1 MKTPTLGGPEHK
13 KMEERVL
20 SLRTG
25 VMLAAAGALVAST
38 AAVAHANTDSP
49 NAGGF
54 NVTIANQPANSV
66 LAALPSSVSLD
77 VAVSGLPETVGMYA
91 LHCKVPD
98 NQRSAPTQCDSAEGT
113 LAYLP
118 AGTVRGGAAQFPM
131 KINAEFY
138 GVNPNPQ
145 DGAATPELVDCRADT
160 GNPRA
165 TACAVYILGAGRE
178 ASNPAYLRVFPTQ
191 FTALTNERRNDTL
204 RVSVDGQRVTPSNTP
219 ELTEGQEVSF
229 SATLGSGLTPTVSSD
244 NCSIQDGSI
253 TALAGEGTCTV
264 TVMSSGGRNVKPL
277 IRTFTFDLKG

>member
-1 MKTPTLGGPEHK
+1 M
-13 KMEERVL
+13 L

-38 AAVAHANTDSP
+38 AAVANANT
-49 NAGGF
+49 GGF

-98 NQRSAPTQCDSAEGT
+98 NPRSAPTECDSAEGT

-118 AGTVRGGAAQFPM
+118 AGTVRGGAAEFPM

-145 DGAATPELVDCRADT
+145 DGAATPQLVDCRADT

-191 FTALTNERRNDTL
+191 FTALTKERRNDTL
-204 RVSVDGQRVTPSNTP
+204 RVNVDGQRVTPNNTP
-219 ELTEGQEVSF
+219 DLTEGEAVSF

-264 TVMSSGGRNVKPL
+264 TVMSSGGKNVTPL
-277 IRTFTFDLKG
+277 IRTFTFDLTS

>member
-1 MKTPTLGGPEHK
+1 MKTPTLGGPGHK

-25 VMLAAAGALVAST
+25 VTLAAAGALVAST
-38 AAVAHANTDSP
+38 AAIAQANP
-49 NAGGF
+49 GGF

-66 LAALPSSVSLD
+66 LAALPSTVSLD
-77 VAVSGLPETVGMYA
+77 VSVSGLPETVGMYA

-98 NQRSAPTQCDSAEGT
+98 NPRSAPTQCNSAEGT

-178 ASNPAYLRVFPTQ
+178 ASNPAYLRIFPTQ
-191 FTALTNERRNDTL
+191 FTALTKERRDDTL

-219 ELTEGQEVSF
+219 ALTNGLAVPF

-244 NCSIQDGSI
+244 NCSVKDGSI
-253 TALAGEGTCTV
+253 TALAGEGTCAV
-264 TVMSSGGRNVKPL
+264 TVMSSGGKNVKPL
-277 IRTFTFDLKG
+277 IRIFTFNLTS

>member
-1 MKTPTLGGPEHK
+1 MKTPTLGGSEHE
-13 KMEERVL
+13 KMEEKVL

-25 VMLAAAGALVAST
+25 VIVAAAGALVAST
-38 AAVAHANTDSP
+38 AAVAHANT
-49 NAGGF
+49 GGF
-54 NVTIANQPANSV
+54 SVTIANQPANSV
-66 LAALPSSVSLD
+66 LAALPSTASLD

-98 NQRSAPTQCDSAEGT
+98 NPRSAPTECDSAEGT

-118 AGTVRGGAAQFPM
+118 AGTVRGGAVQFPM

-165 TACAVYILGAGRE
+165 TACAVYILGAGRD

-191 FTALTNERRNDTL
+191 FTALTKERRNDVL
-204 RVSVDGQRVTPSNTP
+204 RVTVDGQRVTPRSTLD
-219 ELTEGQEVSF
+219 LTEGQPTPF
-229 SATLGSGLTPTVSSD
+229 SATLSSGLTPTVSSD
-244 NCSIQDGSI
+244 NCSVKDGSI
-253 TALAGEGTCTV
+253 TALAGEGRCTV

-277 IRTFTFDLKG
+277 IRTFGFDLTK

>member
-1 MKTPTLGGPEHK
+1 M
-13 KMEERVL
+13 L

-25 VMLAAAGALVAST
+25 LTVLAAGVMLAST
-38 AAVAHANTDSP
+38 TATAHANTD
-49 NAGGF
+49 GF

-98 NQRSAPTQCDSAEGT
+98 NPRSAPEQCDSAEGT

-118 AGTVRGGAAQFPM
+118 AGSVRGGQAQFPM

-145 DGAATPELVDCRADT
+145 GGATVPELVDCRADT
-160 GNPRA
+160 GNPRS
-165 TACAVYILGAGRE
+165 TSCAVYILGAGRE

-191 FTALTNERRNDTL
+191 FTPLGKERRDDTL
-204 RVSVDGQRVTPSNTP
+204 RVSVDGERVTARNTP
-219 ELTEGQEVSF
+219 TLKEGVAVPF
-229 SATLGSGLTPTVSSD
+229 SATLGSGLAPTVSSD
-244 NCSIQDGSI
+244 NCSVTDGKI
-253 TALAGEGTCTV
+253 TALADDGNCSVIV
-264 TVMSSGGRNVKPL
+264 TSSGGKNVKPL
-277 IRTFTFDLKG
+277 IRVFTFPLS

>member
-1 MKTPTLGGPEHK
+1 MRTPTLGGSEHQ

-25 VMLAAAGALVAST
+25 VLLAATGALAAST
-38 AAVAHANTDSP
+38 AVVAHANTNGLSV
-49 NAGGF
+49 N
-54 NVTIANQPANSV
+54 IASQPANSV
-66 LAALPSSVSLD
+66 LAALPSAASLD
-77 VAVSGLPETVGMYA
+77 VAVSGLPETVGLYA

-98 NQRSAPTQCDSAEGT
+98 NPRSAPTQCNSADGT

-145 DGAATPELVDCRADT
+145 DGAAAPELVDCRADS
-160 GNPRA
+160 GNPR
-165 TACAVYILGAGRE
+165 TTTCAVYILGAGRE

-191 FTALTNERRNDTL
+191 FTALTKERRDDTL
-204 RVSVDGQRVTPSNTP
+204 RVTVGGQRVTPRTTP
-219 ELTEGQEVSF
+219 DLSEGKAVPF

-244 NCSIQDGSI
+244 NCSVKDGSI
-253 TALAGEGTCTV
+253 TALAGEGRCTV

-277 IRTFTFDLKG
+277 MRTFVFDLTR